1 MLDPADMNLKLHRE
15 AHRLL
20 QQNGGMGAM
29 MEGLMGEEAAKS
41 GGVMSAVGGAV
52 GSGLRAVVGLPPA
65 NRGNPPPGV

>member
-1 MLDPADMNLKLHRE
+1 
-15 AHRLL
+15 
-20 QQNGGMGAM
+20 M
-29 MEGLMGEEAAKS
+29 MEGLMGEDAAKS